1 MNTSNTKTIRDPMTA
16 AKIISMKSYLG
27 ELQSAGKLTGN
38 PVYDEKMAQLAA
50 LEARLCA

>member
-1 MNTSNTKTIRDPMTA
+1 MNTSSTKTTGDPRIA

-27 ELQSAGKLTGN
+27 ELQSAGKRAGN

-50 LEARLCA
+50 LEARLYA